1 MTEPIWLS
9 LDVLLDVHSELLSLF
24 GGKDGLRDIGVLES
38 ALDRPR
44 NKYAYGERNLAV
56 LASSYAF
63 GLARGHPFID
73 GNKRIAFAAMITFLG
88 LNGKVFVVP
97 EPEATAMMLALAAG
111 EISED
116 LLSHWI
122 GAHT

>member
-9 LDVLLDVHSELLSLF
+9 LDVLLDVHGELLSLF

-44 NKYAYGERNLAV
+44 NKYAYGERDLAV
-56 LASSYAF
+56 LAASYAF
-63 GLARGHPFID
+63 GLARGHPFVD
-73 GNKRIAFAAMITFLG
+73 GNKRIAFAALITFLG
-88 LNGKVFVVP
+88 LNGRTFIAP

-116 LLSHWI
+116 LLAHWI

>member
-44 NKYAYGERNLAV
+44 NKYAYGERNFAV

-88 LNGKVFVVP
+88 LNGKAFVVP

-116 LLSHWI
+116 FLSHWI